1 MLGVLPGVVGTLQ
14 ATEAVKLLLGIGD
27 PLIGRQLRYDALAM
41 EFVELKM
48 RRDPNCPV
56 CSKDPDQ
63 IEFIDYEQFCAAPTR
78 AAQHRYRGGRRL
90 STVRMPPILRQAVGG
105 AREVD
110 ASGATVR
117 ELLDDLT
124 TRYPA
129 IRGHLLDDGGELNR
143 FVNVYVN
150 NEDVRLGDGL
160 DTSVRAEAT
169 VIVLPAMAGEPAS
182 RGLPPDRT
190 RIAAL
195 SAVGNTPLVEL
206 PRMTPKPGVRIFA
219 KLEEQNPTGS
229 VKDRVALSMIEAAE
243 DTGELLPG
251 QRILEPTSGNTGI
264 ALAMIGK
271 VKGYPV
277 SVVMPESATPERVEL
292 LRMYGADIIFSP
304 GNLGSNGAVAM
315 ARELAERDPSL
326 FMPFQYA
333 NEANPGAHYCG
344 TALEILDQVPDGQV
358 DAFVAGLGTGGTLMG
373 NGRRLREANPDVQIV
388 AAEPL
393 QGDPVMGLRSLEDGY
408 TPPILDIRE
417 LDRKVLVSNGEA
429 VLALRKLLELEG
441 VFAGVSAGA
450 ALAVARR
457 VAADLDEGQNVV
469 VLFADGGSKYLSAG
483 LYTTPMDELEAAME
497 ERVWW

>member
-1 MLGVLPGVVGTLQ
+1 MSCLQ
-14 ATEAVKLLLGIGD
+14 TE
-27 PLIGRQLRYDALAM
+27 
-41 EFVELKM
+41 
-48 RRDPNCPV
+48 
-56 CSKDPDQ
+56 
-63 IEFIDYEQFCAAPTR
+63 
-78 AAQHRYRGGRRL
+78 
-90 STVRMPPILRQAVGG
+90 
-105 AREVD
+105 
-110 ASGATVR
+110 
-117 ELLDDLT
+117 
-124 TRYPA
+124 
-129 IRGHLLDDGGELNR
+129 
-143 FVNVYVN
+143 
-150 NEDVRLGDGL
+150 
-160 DTSVRAEAT
+160 
-169 VIVLPAMAGEPAS
+169 
-182 RGLPPDRT
+182 

-229 VKDRVALSMIEAAE
+229 VKDRVALSMVEAAE
-243 DTGELLPG
+243 ESGELLPG

-264 ALAMIGK
+264 SLAMIGK

-292 LRMYGADIIFSP
+292 LRMYGAEIIFSP
-304 GNLGSNGAVAM
+304 GNMGSNGAVAM
-315 ARELAERDPSL
+315 ARELAERDPSV

-373 NGRRLREANPDVQIV
+373 TGRRLREVNPDVRIV

-408 TPPILDIRE
+408 TPPILDISQ
-417 LDRKVLVSNGEA
+417 LDRKVLVSNGES
-429 VLALRKLLELEG
+429 VSTLRKLLSLEG

-457 VAADLDEGQNVV
+457 VAADMEGGNVV
-469 VLFADGGSKYLSAG
+469 VVFADGGSKYLSAG
-483 LYTTPMDELEAAME
+483 IYTKPAEQLEREME

>member
-1 MLGVLPGVVGTLQ
+1 MGCLQ
-14 ATEAVKLLLGIGD
+14 TE
-27 PLIGRQLRYDALAM
+27 
-41 EFVELKM
+41 
-48 RRDPNCPV
+48 
-56 CSKDPDQ
+56 
-63 IEFIDYEQFCAAPTR
+63 
-78 AAQHRYRGGRRL
+78 
-90 STVRMPPILRQAVGG
+90 
-105 AREVD
+105 
-110 ASGATVR
+110 
-117 ELLDDLT
+117 
-124 TRYPA
+124 
-129 IRGHLLDDGGELNR
+129 
-143 FVNVYVN
+143 
-150 NEDVRLGDGL
+150 
-160 DTSVRAEAT
+160 
-169 VIVLPAMAGEPAS
+169 
-182 RGLPPDRT
+182 

-195 SAVGNTPLVEL
+195 TAVGNTPLVEL
-206 PRMTPKPGVRIFA
+206 PRMSPREGVRIFA

-243 DTGELLPG
+243 DSGELLPG

-277 SVVMPESATPERVEL
+277 SVVMPESSTPERVEL
-292 LRMYGADIIFSP
+292 LRMYGAEIVFSP

-315 ARELAERDPSL
+315 AREMAERDPSV

-333 NEANPGAHYCG
+333 NEANPSAHYCG
-344 TALEILDQVPDGQV
+344 TAVEILDQVPDGQV

-373 NGRRLREANPDVQIV
+373 CGRRLREANPDVQIV

-429 VLALRKLLELEG
+429 VLALRKLLDLEG

-457 VAADLDEGQNVV
+457 VASNLEEGQNVV

-483 LYTTPMDELEAAME
+483 LYTTPIHELEAAME